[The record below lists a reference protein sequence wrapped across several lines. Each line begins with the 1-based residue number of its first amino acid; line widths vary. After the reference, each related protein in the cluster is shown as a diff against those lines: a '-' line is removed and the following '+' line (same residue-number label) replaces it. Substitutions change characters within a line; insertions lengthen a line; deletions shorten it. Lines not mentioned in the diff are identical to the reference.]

1 MSGGLASARRML
13 DAAAIDLAM
22 WRPRDEAY
30 RAALKRMAADPKV
43 ERVVAGFG
51 GKYSLAPAFVRQARR
66 DPGEEAMRRMMHAA
80 ASVFADR
87 TARMVP
93 AREIVKKREEIERE
107 SAKSKALAAFAERDA
122 ADRDSY
128 LSGLDAL
135 ASILAPLDDP
145 IVERRRPPVIA
156 KRRKGAEL
164 PSDEALLRARGVL
177 ARVRGGARLIFG
189 KVGDRVADAFVEAAT
204 GIPFSR
210 DDARGERGRG
220 LRRDLA

>member
-1 MSGGLASARRML
+1 MSRGLASARRML

-22 WRPRDEAY
+22 WRPSDEAY
-30 RAALKRMAADPKV
+30 RAQLKQIAADPKV

-66 DPGEEAMRRMMHAA
+66 NAAEEAMRRMMHAA

-107 SAKSKALAAFAERDA
+107 RAKAKALAPFAERDA
-122 ADRDSY
+122 AERETY

-135 ASILAPLDDP
+135 ASILAPFDDP
-145 IVERRRPPVIA
+145 IVERRRPPVVA
-156 KRRKGAEL
+156 KQRKGAEL
-164 PSDEALLRARGVL
+164 PSDEALLHARCVL
-177 ARVRGGARLIFG
+177 ARVRGEGRRIFG

-210 DDARGERGRG
+210 DDARN
-220 LRRDLA
+220 RRRFGPCPES